1 MTSDEIRSNFLEY
14 FRQQGHT
21 VVPSAPLIPADDP
34 TLLFT
39 NAGMN
44 QFKDVFLGTGRR
56 EYTRAADTQKV
67 LRVSGKHN
75 DLEEVGYSP
84 GHHTFFEMLGNWSFG
99 DYYKREAIAYA
110 WELVAEIWKVPKELL
125 WATVHDTDDE
135 SEQLW
140 LEETDIPIERI
151 RRFDKDNFWEMGDTG
166 PCGPCSELFVDLG
179 PEMDPTS
186 VDDPNTGPNVSE
198 RFREVWNLVFIQYNR
213 DAAGKLH
220 PLPEKHVDTGMG
232 FERIVAILQGVDSNY
247 KTDVFVPILEEISNI
262 TNRDYFDDE
271 RGVPHR
277 VIADHIRCLTFAIGD
292 GVMPSNEG
300 RGYVIRRILRR
311 AVLYGKR
318 LGMEI
323 PFIYNLVDKVI
334 DQLGPIFP
342 DVLPRQDFIKR
353 IIQGEE
359 GRFHQTLDRGLEI
372 LRGSLDELETQSQST
387 LSGNRAFELYDTFG
401 FPLDLT
407 QMLARER
414 NFTVD
419 EAGFAASMSQQRER
433 SRADWEAAGGGDQ
446 GEAIYADILKEYEAT
461 AFLGYDRSDV
471 EAEVIALVRGDEL
484 ASGAHE
490 GEEVSVLLNQTP
502 FYGDSGGQVGD
513 IGVIESTNATLE
525 VLDTVKPVP
534 DLFVHRCK
542 VIEGEITPQTTVG
555 AKIDT
560 ERRQHIAVS
569 HTATHILHH
578 ALRSVLGA
586 HVGQAGSLVES
597 GRLRFD
603 FTHYEAVNPQ
613 HLQEIEADIN
623 DKVRLNNDVETEYL
637 PLQAAKDRGALA
649 FFGEKYGEIV
659 RFVQIGDYSQELCG
673 GTHVHAAGEIGLVK
687 IISESSIAAG
697 VRRIEALTGAAAYQH
712 IRAEDEALTTIANLL
727 KTSKQSTPE
736 RIEALIQANRE
747 LERQIDTLQSEM
759 AQSQVADLVNNA
771 VTVDG
776 FRVIA
781 ATLENTDR
789 NALRQL
795 VDDLKNRIGT
805 GVVVLASATGND
817 VAFAAGVTS
826 DLVKSRGLQAGK
838 IIQAVTRV
846 ADGRGGGR
854 PELAQGGAKDASK
867 MNEAIDAVT
876 KIVADQA

>member
-1 MTSDEIRSNFLEY
+1 M
-14 FRQQGHT
+14 
-21 VVPSAPLIPADDP
+21 
-34 TLLFT
+34 
-39 NAGMN
+39 
-44 QFKDVFLGTGRR
+44 GTGKR

-110 WELVAEIWKVPKELL
+110 WELVAGNWKVPKELL

-135 SEQLW
+135 AEKLW
-140 LEETDIPIERI
+140 LEETDIPLDRI

-179 PEMDPTS
+179 PEMDPAS
-186 VDDPNTGPNVSE
+186 VDDPNAGPNVSE
-198 RFREVWNLVFIQYNR
+198 RFREIWNLVFIQYNR
-213 DAAGKLH
+213 DAAGELH

-247 KTDVFVPILEEISNI
+247 KTDVFLPILQEISNI
-262 TNRDYFDDE
+262 TNRDYFDDD

-318 LGMEI
+318 LGMEE
-323 PFIYNLVDKVI
+323 PFIYNLVDIVI
-334 DQLGPIFP
+334 GRLGPVFP

-353 IIQGEE
+353 IIHGEE

-372 LRGSLDELETQSQST
+372 LRGSLDELEAQNQSI

-419 EAGFAASMSQQRER
+419 EDGFAASMSQQRER
-433 SRADWEAAGGGDQ
+433 SRADWNAAGGGDK
-446 GEAIYADILKEYEAT
+446 GEAIYADILREYEAT
-461 AFLGYDRSDV
+461 AFLGYDRSHA
-471 EAEVIALVRGDEL
+471 EAEVVALIRGDEL
-484 ASGAHE
+484 VSGAHE
-490 GEEVSVLLNQTP
+490 SEDISIILNQTP

-513 IGVIESTNATLE
+513 LGVIESENAKLK
-525 VLDTVKPVP
+525 VVDTVKPVP
-534 DLFVHRCK
+534 DLFVHKCK
-542 VIEGEITPQTTVG
+542 VVEGEITPQTLVE
-555 AKIDT
+555 AKIDAA
-560 ERRQHIAVS
+560 RRQHIAVS

-578 ALRSVLGA
+578 ALRTVLGT

-603 FTHYEAVNPQ
+603 FTHYEAVNPED
-613 HLQEIEADIN
+613 LREIERDIN
-623 DKVRLNNDVETEYL
+623 DKIRLNNDVKTEYL
-637 PLQAAKDRGALA
+637 RLQAAKDRGALA

-659 RFVQIGDYSQELCG
+659 RFVQIGDYSKELCG

-697 VRRIEALTGAAAYQH
+697 VRRIEALTGAAAYQQSYS
-712 IRAEDEALTTIANLL
+712 EGETLTAIANLL
-727 KTSKQSTPE
+727 KAPKQLTPE
-736 RIEALIQANRE
+736 RVEALLQTNRE
-747 LERQIDTLQSEM
+747 FERQINALQSQM
-759 AQSQVADLVNNA
+759 AQSQVGDLVNNA
-771 VTVDG
+771 ATIDG

-781 ATLENTDR
+781 AALENTDR
-789 NALRQL
+789 NGLRQL

-805 GVVVLASATGND
+805 GVVVLASAIGND

-826 DLVKSRGLQAGK
+826 DLVKTRGLEAGK
-838 IIQAVTRV
+838 IIQAVTRL

-854 PELAQGGAKDASK
+854 PELAQGGAKNPSK
-867 MNEAIDAVT
+867 MKEAIDAVM

>member
-1 MTSDEIRSNFLEY
+1 MTSDEIRSNFLDY
-14 FRQQGHT
+14 FRKQGHT
-21 VVPSAPLIPADDP
+21 IVPSAPLIPADDP

-56 EYTRAADTQKV
+56 DYTRAADTQKV

-125 WATVHDTDDE
+125 WATVHDSDDE
-135 SEQLW
+135 AEKLW
-140 LEETDIPIERI
+140 LEETDIPLDRI

-179 PEMDPTS
+179 PEMDPGS
-186 VDDPNTGPNVSE
+186 VNDPNTGPNVSE

-213 DAAGKLH
+213 DSEGNLH

-247 KTDVFVPILEEISNI
+247 KTDVFVPVLEEISNI
-262 TNRDYFDDE
+262 TNQDYFDDD

-334 DQLGPIFP
+334 GQLGPVFP

-353 IIQGEE
+353 IIEGEE

-372 LRGSLDELETQSQST
+372 LRGSLDELDAQNESI

-414 NFTVD
+414 NVSVD

-433 SRADWEAAGGGDQ
+433 SRADWKAAGGADQ
-446 GEAIYADILKEYEAT
+446 GEAIYADILKEYET
-461 AFLGYDRSDV
+461 TTFLGYDRWHA
-471 EAEVIALVRGDEL
+471 EADVIALIRGNEL

-513 IGVIESTNATLE
+513 TGIIESEDAKLK
-525 VLDTVKPVP
+525 VVDTIKPVP
-534 DLFVHRCK
+534 DLFVHRCR
-542 VIEGEITPQTTVG
+542 VVEGEITPQTSV
-555 AKIDT
+555 AARIDT
-560 ERRQHIAVS
+560 DRRQHIAVS

-578 ALRSVLGA
+578 ALRSVLGT

-613 HLQEIEADIN
+613 HLEEIEADIN
-623 DKVRLNNDVETEYL
+623 DKVRLNNEVETEYL

-659 RFVQIGDYSQELCG
+659 RFVQIGDYSKELCG
-673 GTHVHAAGEIGLVK
+673 GTHVEAAGEIGLVK
-687 IISESSIAAG
+687 ITSESSIAAG

-712 IRAEDEALTTIANLL
+712 IRSEDEALSAIANLL
-727 KTSKQSTPE
+727 KTSKESTPE
-736 RIEALIQANRE
+736 RIEALLQANRD
-747 LERQIDTLQSEM
+747 LERQINALQSQM
-759 AQSQVADLVNNA
+759 AQSQVVDLVNNA
-771 VTVDG
+771 VTIDG

-805 GVVVLASATGND
+805 GVVVLASAIGND

-826 DLVKSRGLQAGK
+826 DLVKARDLQAGK
-838 IIQAVTRV
+838 IIQAVTRL

-854 PELAQGGAKDASK
+854 PELAQGGAKDPSK

-876 KIVADQA
+876 QIVMEQT